1 MSLLGC
7 THHSSLPRFPN
18 TMEPG
23 SLALTAFFR
32 HPRLAS
38 GVRLGPVTA
47 RTGSPIGW
55 NAQRTFPEIPFPSTG
70 RSTYRASLLTRTA
83 ACLLGRLLNVEAAV
97 SGDVTSNCAS

>member
-1 MSLLGC
+1 
-7 THHSSLPRFPN
+7 
-18 TMEPG
+18 MEPG

-47 RTGSPIGW
+47 RTGSPIRW

-70 RSTYRASLLTRTA
+70 RSAKYVSSFSADSHGSLSV
-83 ACLLGRLLNVEAAV
+83 GIWD
-97 SGDVTSNCAS
+97 GF